1 MTSAPWDRGGD
12 RDGDV
17 QMPWT
22 IFDDLIG
29 HEDGFTSETLGGDVS
44 RTRSDL
50 GLFMLIDPGG
60 AARNYDLDFDEMCA
74 FFAHNDADAAEAL
87 TIRDGGDNTIVTLNQ
102 GEGAI
107 LVCDGTANG
116 WDALGPYSAG

>member
-22 IFDDLIG
+22 LFDDLIG
-29 HEDGFTSETLGGDVS
+29 HEDGFNERGLGNADTAIAD
-44 RTRSDL
+44 REKL
-50 GLFMLIDPGG
+50 NLFELIDPGG
-60 AARNYDLDFDEMCA
+60 GATNLDLDFNETCA
-74 FFAHNDADAAEAL
+74 FFAHNDADAAETL
-87 TIRDGGDNTIVTLNQ
+87 TIRDDTDAAIVALDQ

-107 LVCDGTANG
+107 LVCDGTN
-116 WDALGPYSAG
+116 WKALGPYSAG